1 MVSRGAVAAGG
12 AARLTTRAAS
22 TRLLLALPFVL
33 AGVAAVIL
41 VPRASAS
48 APARAPTQTQAADV
62 RQIFLAD
69 CAICHGADARGT
81 NRGPTLVGVGR
92 ASVDYQ
98 LTTGR
103 MPITDPAFFLG
114 NPNQEIKR
122 QAPAYPPA
130 TISALEDYIA
140 PLTGPGGPPI
150 PDMNPRANR
159 AAGGEIFRLQCAAC
173 HAWAGDGG
181 ALLHRE
187 APPLH
192 DSTSEQIGEAVRT
205 GPGLM
210 PAFGHAAID
219 NRQLDQLAA
228 YVRYL
233 AHPEDRGGNPLWHLG
248 PFAEGFVAWAIGMT
262 VLLLTIRW
270 IGERK

>member
-1 MVSRGAVAAGG
+1 MVTAGAVAAGG
-12 AARLTTRAAS
+12 AARLTTRAVR
-22 TRLLLALPFVL
+22 TRLLFATPFLL
-33 AGVAAVIL
+33 AGVAAVFL
-41 VPRASAS
+41 VPQADA
-48 APARAPTQTQAADV
+48 APRPQAPRTDV
-62 RQIFLAD
+62 MQIYLAD
-69 CAICHGADARGT
+69 CATCHGADAHGT
-81 NRGPTLVGVGR
+81 NRGPSLVGVGR
-92 ASVDYQ
+92 ASLDYY

-103 MPITDPAFFLG
+103 MPITNPNLFLG
-114 NPNQEIKR
+114 NPDQEIKR
-122 QAPAYPPA
+122 QTPAYPPA
-130 TISALEDYIA
+130 TINALEDYIVG
-140 PLTGPGGPPI
+140 LTGPGGPPI
-150 PDMNPRANR
+150 PDMNPNANR

-187 APPLH
+187 APELH
-192 DSTSEQIGEAVRT
+192 DATSTQIGEAVRV

-233 AHPEDRGGNPLWHLG
+233 AHPADRGGNPLWHLG

-262 VLLLTIRW
+262 FLLLTVRW

>member
-1 MVSRGAVAAGG
+1 MVSAGG
-12 AARLTTRAAS
+12 AAAAAARLTTRTAC
-22 TRLLLALPFVL
+22 TRLAFAAPFAV
-33 AGVAAVIL
+33 AGIAAFVL
-41 VPRASAS
+41 VPRAGAQTA
-48 APARAPTQTQAADV
+48 APAPPNIVQTFQ
-62 RQIFLAD
+62 AD
-69 CAICHGADARGT
+69 CAICHGADAHGT

-92 ASVDYQ
+92 ASLDYY

-103 MPITDPAFFLG
+103 MPITDPNQFLG

-122 QAPAYPPA
+122 HAPYYSPP
-130 TISALEDYIA
+130 TITALEDYIQS
-140 PLTGPGGPPI
+140 LTGPGGPPI
-150 PDMNPRANR
+150 PNMDSLANR
-159 AAGGEIFRLQCAAC
+159 AAGGEVFRLQCAAC

-187 APPLH
+187 APELH
-192 DSTSEQIGEAVRT
+192 DATATQIGEAVRV

-219 NRQLDQLAA
+219 DRQLDQLAA

-233 AHPEDRGGNPLWHLG
+233 AHPADRGGNPLWHLG
-248 PFAEGFVAWAIGMT
+248 PFAEGFIAWAIGMT
-262 VLLLTIRW
+262 FLLLTIRW

>member
-1 MVSRGAVAAGG
+1 MVSPGAVAAGG
-12 AARLTTRAAS
+12 AARLTTRAVC
-22 TRLLLALPFVL
+22 TRLLFAVPFLV
-33 AGVAAVIL
+33 AGAAAVFL
-41 VPRASAS
+41 VPRANA
-48 APARAPTQTQAADV
+48 APRLQAQRTDV
-62 RQIFLAD
+62 QQIFLAD

-92 ASVDYQ
+92 ASLDYY

-103 MPITDPAFFLG
+103 MPITDPNRFLG
-114 NPNQEIKR
+114 NPDQDITR
-122 QAPAYPPA
+122 HPPFYPPP
-130 TISALEDYIA
+130 TITALEDYIEG
-140 PLTGPGGPPI
+140 LTGPGGSPI
-150 PDMNPRANR
+150 PDMNPLANR
-159 AAGGEIFRLQCAAC
+159 AAGGELFRLQCAAC

-187 APPLH
+187 APELH
-192 DSTSEQIGEAVRT
+192 DATSTQIGEAVRV

-233 AHPEDRGGNPLWHLG
+233 ADPQDRGGDPLWHLG
-248 PFAEGFVAWAIGMT
+248 PFAEGFIAWVVGM
-262 VLLLTIRW
+262 VFLILTIRW

>member
-1 MVSRGAVAAGG
+1 VR
-12 AARLTTRAAS
+12 RRRQQQLTTRPAR
-22 TRLLLALPFVL
+22 TRLVFATPFVL
-33 AGVAAVIL
+33 AGAAALFL

-48 APARAPTQTQAADV
+48 APAQTPAPDIQ
-62 RQIFLAD
+62 RIFLAD

-92 ASVDYQ
+92 ASLDYY

-114 NPNQEIKR
+114 NPDQEIKR
-122 QAPAYPPA
+122 HAPYYSPA
-130 TISALEDYIA
+130 TITALENHIED
-140 PLTGPGGPPI
+140 LTGPGGPPI
-150 PDMNPRANR
+150 PDIDINANR
-159 AAGGEIFRLQCAAC
+159 AAGGEVFRLQCAAC

-187 APPLH
+187 APELH
-192 DSTSEQIGEAVRT
+192 SATPTQVGDAVRV

-219 NRQLDQLAA
+219 DRQLDQLAA

-233 AHPEDRGGNPLWHLG
+233 AHPEDRGGEPLWHLG

-262 VLLLTIRW
+262 FLLLTIRW

>member
-1 MVSRGAVAAGG
+1 VGIVSAGAVAA
-12 AARLTTRAAS
+12 AARLTTRS
-22 TRLLLALPFVL
+22 ICTRLLFATPFLL
-33 AGVAAVIL
+33 AGTAALFL
-41 VPRASAS
+41 VPRAHAT
-48 APARAPTQTQAADV
+48 APKQVQPAEIERLY
-62 RQIFLAD
+62 LAD

-92 ASVDYQ
+92 ASLDYY

-103 MPITDPAFFLG
+103 MPISDPNRFLG
-114 NPNQEIKR
+114 DPDQDITRHK
-122 QAPAYPPA
+122 AFYTPGVI
-130 TISALEDYIA
+130 TALEDHVER
-140 PLTGPGGPPI
+140 LTGPGGPPV
-150 PDMNPRANR
+150 PDLNPNANR

-187 APPLH
+187 APQLH
-192 DSTSEQIGEAVRT
+192 EATPNQIGDAVRV

-210 PAFGHAAID
+210 PAFGDAAID
-219 NRQLDQLAA
+219 GRQLDQLVV

-233 AHPEDRGGNPLWHLG
+233 AHPEDRGGDPLWHLG
-248 PFAEGFVAWAIGMT
+248 PVAEGLAAWAIAMT

>member
-1 MVSRGAVAAGG
+1 MVSPGAVAAGG
-12 AARLTTRAAS
+12 AARLTTRAAN
-22 TRLLLALPFVL
+22 TRLLLIVPFVL
-33 AGVAAVIL
+33 AGAAAVLL
-41 VPRASAS
+41 VPRASAN
-48 APARAPTQTQAADV
+48 APAQTQAADV

-69 CAICHGADARGT
+69 CATCHGADAHGT

-92 ASVDYQ
+92 ASVDYY

-114 NPNQEIKR
+114 NPDAEIKR
-122 QAPAYPPA
+122 HAPYYPPA
-130 TISALEDYIA
+130 TITALEEYIET
-140 PLTGPGGPPI
+140 LTGPGGPPI
-150 PDMNPRANR
+150 PDINLRANR
-159 AAGGEIFRLQCAAC
+159 AAGGELFRLQCAAC

-187 APPLH
+187 APELH
-192 DSTSEQIGEAVRT
+192 DATPTQVGEAVRV

-219 NRQLDQLAA
+219 DRQLDQLVA
-228 YVRYL
+228 YVHYL

-248 PFAEGFVAWAIGMT
+248 PFAEGFVAWTIGMT

>member
-1 MVSRGAVAAGG
+1 MFSPGAVAAGG
-12 AARLTTRAAS
+12 AARLTTRAVT
-22 TRLLLALPFVL
+22 TRLLFAVPFVV
-33 AGVAAVIL
+33 AGAAAVFL
-41 VPRASAS
+41 VPRASAAS
-48 APARAPTQTQAADV
+48 RPQIQLTDV
-62 RQIFLAD
+62 RQTFLAD
-69 CAICHGADARGT
+69 CATCHGADARGT
-81 NRGPTLVGVGR
+81 NRGPTLVDVGR
-92 ASVDYQ
+92 ASLDYY

-103 MPITDPAFFLG
+103 MPITDPNQFLG
-114 NPNQEIKR
+114 NPDHEITR
-122 QAPAYPPA
+122 HNPFYSPQV
-130 TISALEDYIA
+130 ISSLEDYIQT
-140 PLTGPGGPPI
+140 LTGRGGPPI
-150 PDMNPRANR
+150 PDMNPNANR
-159 AAGGEIFRLQCAAC
+159 ATGGEVFRLQCAAC

-187 APPLH
+187 APQLH
-192 DSTSEQIGEAVRT
+192 DATPTQIGDAVRV

-248 PFAEGFVAWAIGMT
+248 PFAEGFIAWAVGMT
-262 VLLLTIRW
+262 FLLLTIRW